1 MQAEGAMPYRL
12 LVGTA
17 GMGGSGAQTG
27 DNERCPAGHE
37 PSSSVVLPAPP
48 CAGAQVLY
56 TPVERR
62 EAEYLALLE
71 GEDLC
76 RFSGERIAL
85 VPLHAIAR
93 RKATSDK
100 AAAVANAS
108 EIAKALGDANRSG
121 TWWRR
126 FGVAPK
132 ALAAGGT
139 A

>member
-37 PSSSVVLPAPP
+37 PSSSVVLYRLAPP
-48 CAGAQVLY
+48 CGGAQVLY

-62 EAEYLALLE
+62 EAEYWALVE

-85 VPLHAIAR
+85 VPLHAIAT
-93 RKATSDK
+93 K
-100 AAAVANAS
+100 
-108 EIAKALGDANRSG
+108 GDQR
-121 TWWRR
+121 
-126 FGVAPK
+126 
-132 ALAAGGT
+132 
-139 A
+139 